1 MRSTTPLWVWYLM
14 RASGLVALLL
24 LSASVALGVVGVAR
38 WRSVRWPRLVTAG
51 LHRTLPLLAIAFL
64 AVHVGTAAVDS
75 FVGLHW
81 VGVVLPFVST
91 YRPFWVGLGVLSGDL
106 VLAVVATSLLRRHL
120 GYRAWRAV
128 HWGSW
133 VLWPL
138 ALFHSLG
145 SGSGTD
151 ARSPWDIAVTA
162 VCLATVGAAAV
173 WRLWLADEADG
184 GGDGGGPLRVD
195 PVPARPAAFPV
206 PVPVP
211 VEPAGSAR
219 RVTGGGGR

>member
-14 RASGLVALLL
+14 RASGLVALVL

-51 LHRTLPLLAIAFL
+51 LHRTLPLLALVFL
-64 AVHVGTAAVDS
+64 AVHVGTAIVDS

-91 YRPFWVGLGVLSGDL
+91 YRPFWVGLGVLAGDL
-106 VLAVVATSLLRRHL
+106 MLAVVATSLLRRHL
-120 GYRAWRAV
+120 GYPAWRAV
-128 HWGSW
+128 HWATW

-145 SGSGTD
+145 SGTD
-151 ARSPWDIAVTA
+151 ARTPWDIGVTA
-162 VCLATVGAAAV
+162 VCLATVGAAGL

-184 GGDGGGPLRVD
+184 GGDRGHRLRGD
-195 PVPARPAAFPV
+195 RAPNPRV

-211 VEPAGSAR
+211 VERVGTAR
-219 RVTGGGGR
+219 RVAGGGGR